1 MTPRSGFLALLA
13 VLFTLAIVAP
23 AAASGPPVGKYGC
36 VIGSNAQYAGDLHVL
51 SGHRYRLNKSKIGR
65 FRVKA
70 GHKLTFPSGVWH
82 KLFKG
87 RWLKTTEGRYEI
99 ALTSLSSG
107 FETEYCDKES

>member
-1 MTPRSGFLALLA
+1 MPHRSRPLPLFAVLLA
-13 VLFTLAIVAP
+13 FAFAAP
-23 AAASGPPVGKYGC
+23 AMASGPPTGKYGC
-36 VIGSNAQYAGDLHVL
+36 VIGSESQFAGDLHVL
-51 SGHRYRLNKSKIGR
+51 SGHRYRLNKSKVGH
-65 FRVKA
+65 FRVRA

-87 RWLKTTEGRYEI
+87 RWLKTTDGTWEI